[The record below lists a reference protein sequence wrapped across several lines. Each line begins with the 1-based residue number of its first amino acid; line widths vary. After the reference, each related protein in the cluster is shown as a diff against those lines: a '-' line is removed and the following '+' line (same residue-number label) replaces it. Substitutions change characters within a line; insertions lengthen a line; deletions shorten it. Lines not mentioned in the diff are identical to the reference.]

1 MWLLNRLAPDFKT
14 IADFRKDNATAFS
27 ATCRA
32 FVQFCRAAGLVKG
45 DLVAIDGSKFLAVA
59 SARRYISTK
68 HHKRDQEK
76 LDPRIAKYLGGLKSA
91 DRDENEEWLIEVQS
105 IRCWQN

>member
-1 MWLLNRLAPDFKT
+1 MPTQHRSHVAAAPPRAGLKNHRRLQRDY
-14 IADFRKDNATAFS
+14 ATAFS

-45 DLVAIDGSKFLAVA
+45 DLVAIDGSKFTAVT

-68 HHKRDQEK
+68 HHKRDQENWI
-76 LDPRIAKYLGGLKSA
+76 PA
-91 DRDENEEWLIEVQS
+91 
-105 IRCWQN
+105 